1 MLIPHRQPI
10 AMEVIF
16 MERACGGDLHDVQ
29 PFDPDTEMSEET
41 GIQLLN
47 GETTV
52 SKSCNGETNQPINGH
67 HLPNSGPSFD
77 FIKNVSAAEL
87 LKTIAT
93 ATSQANQLITAHN
106 SGMKNHPL
114 PLGLD
119 LNSMINDAKSSSL
132 KSPTLSQHNF
142 KDQDGGVL
150 SFNGLSQGLSMNNGL
165 SHGLTVNV
173 NSGNEPVIISDGDR
187 RQSDSAFSPNL
198 LPFDGQI
205 PTGQMPQIP
214 HNGVSSPEYPTSS
227 TGSPYTDPN
236 LSPFDSGVNFM
247 ETEHG
252 VPLPLN
258 PSNGLS
264 FPADTATQSSLING
278 TDRLCI
284 DSIQPIDNVDSELKP
299 KQELTDL
306 DFENKAGKVPR
317 MPQDS
322 DASTASTSMLP
333 SVDCVFNPDEAQ
345 QEVPNEFIFTKFGQE
360 GDDPNLGS
368 VYPFRSEGSEV
379 LNSESPA
386 LPSVVSPSPFK
397 TPTNV
402 FKKRGELRRQ
412 KEPILCQHFPASKH
426 GCELRILEQPED
438 QHRARYL
445 TEGSRGAVKSKNGNG
460 HPVVKLFGYSGEAT
474 LQVFIGNDN
483 GKVRPHGFYQA
494 CKVCGKNSTQ
504 CVDRDID
511 GTTVIEI
518 TLCPSNDMTAT
529 IDCVGIL
536 KLRNADVEQRI
547 GLSKAKKK
555 STKARMIFRVTFQ
568 KPCGSPQV
576 LQLPSHTILCTQPIG
591 QPEICKMS
599 LKESF
604 MSGGDELFIIGKNFL
619 RGTRVFFQQMVDD
632 QDDPLWEREGEID
645 KDFFQTTHLIVV
657 VPSYDGDTSTLA
669 KANFQVVVHSGGK
682 ISESQPFAYK
692 SDDPDIKQDMDM
704 TVEDN
709 GRKRNYPFVAPEA
722 LELNHQIQRSS
733 SGSDSM
739 FKLPPSVISE
749 VMDQTTS
756 YSAMDQSPS
765 NQPEAS
771 NQSIVQSKSDGS
783 FHSSDSSRRESFS
796 MNQISDDT
804 LSEVQSHFNEG
815 EGEVQWE
822 VKNEDLFEKADSD
835 CLTLSS
841 LDFNSNSDVFSSNS
855 DVFSSQPMDVSYND
869 RNDVQTHTSDSFMSG
884 VLGVQKLPESIP
896 QSAGSIVSQF
906 LQNIEMAL
914 QNSVMSSRAQHN
926 NDTIMTSASSH
937 SVMTTDKLDC
947 HNVPKGSSFLKE
959 ALTCSTANLDAM
971 YLPTLQATAGL
982 KSSQKN
988 DADIMNMDINLGVDS
1003 ALKAL
1008 LSEQALN
1015 STQQPV
1021 SVAMPS
1027 TINTLEDVKPSLGF
1041 TVTSTSDTIDLTQS
1055 DETNKEDQH
1064 IAFTPQQI
1072 APSIQSG
1079 LPFQELL
1086 LSTSQP
1092 MGSQPLTIPGSMYE
1106 LGGSSHT
1113 SLATVHHPPAAFQSL
1128 VSSLQNSIMSV
1139 QSSSQPAGQGH
1150 NLPASGINM
1159 PTSLAQLPQ
1168 FLQLI
1173 ASHGLSQSQQDKI
1186 QQQLQNNAGQQQ
1198 PSGHVNLN
1206 QELIQSVLQQHLS
1219 QKTNLQNGRI
1229 QTSQQQQQQQQ
1240 QHLLVTSPPQQH
1252 GMSPSPSQQY
1262 QQPMDNI
1269 CAPQHQQ
1276 NQPSQ
1281 QQFVS
1286 PSQDAQ
1292 VHSSQPH
1299 TPLQFPPPSPTMAPA
1314 SPYTSVASPHTPQV
1328 SSMVHLGS
1336 PMVNHT
1342 DLAESPSPAMVQ
1354 SPMPASP
1361 YLPSQQPTG
1370 AQPPAVQVDQS
1381 MAQPQLFLQGMT
1393 QSQTLSTV
1401 TGALNMQAAGF
1412 PGTTVAAS
1420 SAQSTPTAPQI
1431 IICNSSPQGMPG
1443 TQGQFGGGAPSIV
1456 IVPGQGGSN
1465 NNMESL
1471 LRSILGSM
1479 MPQQQTQPA
1488 EPPTQTPMNE

>member
-402 FKKRGELRRQ
+402 FQKKRGELRRQ

-822 VKNEDLFEKADSD
+822 
-835 CLTLSS
+835 
-841 LDFNSNSDVFSSNS
+841 
-855 DVFSSQPMDVSYND
+855 
-869 RNDVQTHTSDSFMSG
+869 
-884 VLGVQKLPESIP
+884 
-896 QSAGSIVSQF
+896 
-906 LQNIEMAL
+906 
-914 QNSVMSSRAQHN
+914 
-926 NDTIMTSASSH
+926 
-937 SVMTTDKLDC
+937 
-947 HNVPKGSSFLKE
+947 
-959 ALTCSTANLDAM
+959 
-971 YLPTLQATAGL
+971 
-982 KSSQKN
+982 
-988 DADIMNMDINLGVDS
+988 
-1003 ALKAL
+1003 
-1008 LSEQALN
+1008 
-1015 STQQPV
+1015 
-1021 SVAMPS
+1021 
-1027 TINTLEDVKPSLGF
+1027 
-1041 TVTSTSDTIDLTQS
+1041 
-1055 DETNKEDQH
+1055 
-1064 IAFTPQQI
+1064 
-1072 APSIQSG
+1072 
-1079 LPFQELL
+1079 
-1086 LSTSQP
+1086 P

>member
-1 MLIPHRQPI
+1 
-10 AMEVIF
+10 
-16 MERACGGDLHDVQ
+16 
-29 PFDPDTEMSEET
+29 MSEET

-47 GETTV
+47 
-52 SKSCNGETNQPINGH
+52 
-67 HLPNSGPSFD
+67 D

-397 TPTNV
+397 TPTN
-402 FKKRGELRRQ
+402 KKRGELRRQ

-568 KPCGSPQV
+568 KPCGSPQ
-576 LQLPSHTILCTQPIG
+576 
-591 QPEICKMS
+591 
-599 LKESF
+599 ESF

-645 KDFFQTTHLIVV
+645 KDFFQT
-657 VPSYDGDTSTLA
+657 
-669 KANFQVVVHSGGK
+669 VVVHSGGK

-709 GRKRNYPFVAPEA
+709 GRKRNYPFVAP
-722 LELNHQIQRSS
+722 
-733 SGSDSM
+733 
-739 FKLPPSVISE
+739 
-749 VMDQTTS
+749 
-756 YSAMDQSPS
+756 
-765 NQPEAS
+765 
-771 NQSIVQSKSDGS
+771 DGS

-1412 PGTTVAAS
+1412 PGTTVEWTVYIDRVCWYY
-1420 SAQSTPTAPQI
+1420 QSLCNISEKKGLIMFKLLEQKQCVYDICLVTYSGLKCLVNILWLMSNIKRCRKCCNTCMIVSIKCKYFICIYVFEI
-1431 IICNSSPQGMPG
+1431 IIMKMM
-1443 TQGQFGGGAPSIV
+1443 SIRSV
-1456 IVPGQGGSN
+1456 LNIVLNRQYLCKELYLYKYICANGC
-1465 NNMESL
+1465 M
-1471 LRSILGSM
+1471 
-1479 MPQQQTQPA
+1479 
-1488 EPPTQTPMNE
+1488 